1 MEITFQNRREDFA
14 EFYSHMARDT
24 EEGSRIG
31 QGLFAEWLLRTTV
44 GSFAV
49 GVMVGSGTGSGVV
62 LCGLPV
68 ILFLCLNGLLL
79 LLSRGKPVVML
90 ARNAYK
96 NQERHLR
103 QKDVEVFLLPKRLE
117 ADDET
122 LTISSRESLHRW
134 RWRVFERVD
143 LTANFLF
150 IHVGACPVVYLPRRD
165 FASEQEFVE
174 AGKALEALRAANL
187 GKPIGGE

>member
-31 QGLFAEWLLRTTV
+31 QGLFAEWLLMTTAVSIVV
-44 GSFAV
+44 GM
-49 GVMVGSGTGSGVV
+49 MVASVNGSGIVF
-62 LCGLPV
+62 CGLSV

-79 LLSRGKPVVML
+79 LLSRGKPVFML

-96 NQERHLR
+96 KQERHLR
-103 QKDVEVFLLPKRLE
+103 QKDLEVFLLPKRLE

-134 RWRVFERVD
+134 RWRIVERVD
-143 LTANFLF
+143 LTANCLF

>member
-14 EFYSHMARDT
+14 EFYSHMARHRRGEPDWARPLC
-24 EEGSRIG
+24 GMAAYDDSS
-31 QGLFAEWLLRTTV
+31 QLRCWHD
-44 GSFAV
+44 GCLRERF
-49 GVMVGSGTGSGVV
+49 GNC
-62 LCGLPV
+62 LCGLSV
-68 ILFLCLNGLLL
+68 ILFLCLNGFLL
-79 LLSRGKPVVML
+79 LLSRGKTGGHACAECLQKTRTAP
-90 ARNAYK
+90 AP
-96 NQERHLR
+96 
-103 QKDVEVFLLPKRLE
+103 QKDLEVFLLPKRLE

-134 RWRVFERVD
+134 RWRIVERVD
-143 LTANFLF
+143 LTANCLF